1 MAPPHVHRVRFGDV
15 DRAGIAYYPRIFH
28 WFHVAFE
35 EWFEAGTGI
44 PYRALIEDRRV
55 GFPAVKVETEF
66 LSPLRFG
73 DEVAFTV
80 SVERVGGSSVLFG
93 YAARNRTTGKDA
105 VRARVTCACVDMGTF
120 RPIRVPEDLRTL
132 FGRSG

>member
-1 MAPPHVHRVRFGDV
+1 MTTGPHVHRVRFGDV

-35 EWFEAGTGI
+35 EWFEREIGI
-44 PYRALIEDRRV
+44 PYRELIEDRKV

-66 LSPLRFG
+66 TSPMRFG
-73 DEVAFTV
+73 DDVAFEV
-80 SVERVGGSSVLFG
+80 SVERVGGSSVVFA

-105 VRARVTCACVDMGTF
+105 ARARVTCACVDMSTF
-120 RPIRVPEDLRTL
+120 RPIPVPEDLRKA
-132 FGRSG
+132 FA